1 MRVILDVTK
10 VSDSVA
16 DDNDDA
22 QLIVDELDSGSSVL
36 QFEFISGERQS
47 GEIFRVTKDDLRR
60 ALAVFG

>member
-22 QLIVDELDSGSSVL
+22 QLIVDELDAGSSIL
-36 QFEFISGERQS
+36 QLEFISGERQS

-60 ALAVFG
+60 ALAVFK